1 MAGGTLLVGVH
12 LESTLDLRFVLR
24 GGTLSS
30 GEQDTQDGNCLH
42 DVDHNDPLK
51 EVLKGTGK
59 LRGMC
64 RQIVAANDV
73 QHVMSQTLQT
83 SGAAKF
89 FTVAV
94 LGLLCRSAS

>member
-1 MAGGTLLVGVH
+1 METAFTTFTTTPPTEVG
-12 LESTLDLRFVLR
+12 
-24 GGTLSS
+24 
-30 GEQDTQDGNCLH
+30 
-42 DVDHNDPLK
+42 
-51 EVLKGTGK
+51 KGTSEIGEDF
-59 LRGMC
+59 C